1 MEKYYLKRKKYNLSS
16 QINPNLN
23 KNYIFEFPL
32 ETNSYSEDEILEN
45 TYNNNI
51 PKLDYSI
58 QNSLNKNKFK
68 NSSRTK
74 PYLKDNTI
82 LIPFNNNN
90 NNLHN
95 TLKQSNSNNNYI
107 KKISNNPKEEF
118 NLKLNNKK
126 PNINKET
133 YNKFA
138 KIKNTKKKKDS
149 NSIKGKLLKY
159 KELKNIMENPGN
171 KIIKGKITH
180 TKNFT
185 ENGNSNLFYNKYVKE
200 ENKMINYNYFVLN
213 HKNINENK
221 KIENNLIQNIIKYP
235 INKGLGNNN
244 NNNNNNIYINR
255 VDTKIKNND
264 NKNLYIYL
272 RNSFYKEK
280 EIEKDDYYTNSQ
292 EFIYNNTINQNQSIA
307 ETINNNKNNKEN
319 LKLFSK
325 TFAEIK
331 DLKTIDSKED
341 KENSK
346 ILRQNKKNSKSFQ
359 KKYLNNIIAQNKN
372 IINNRVKKKELSLKL
387 ILDKNNI
394 INLNNNNKTEKI
406 NSITRTSII
415 HQGKDEIKRHSYN
428 TSINN
433 TINTVTNKPNINKNI
448 LIPTMQNA
456 KNKSLNQ
463 KQKSNKQNKKNKII
477 YKKRKISNHKCSSK
491 IKKIKE
497 NENENNSPNYFTE
510 NKKENVDKINNFIQ
524 LSKNMRKKELF
535 KALTSERK
543 KLLKNNNKEINNN
556 YNNKDI
562 NDCTKKEPSYI
573 YMKSALAKCK
583 NNAKNISAFSNNKKL
598 VSPNSK
604 VINISSFNKKYYNFI
619 LKKPFKAICS
629 ISKRYKFRTPINKLC
644 IFSKN
649 IILKE
654 SLPKLNQSNI
664 DEGNNTILELNSSKF
679 SKLNNTNKNMEIH
692 EDNEENDNEDFN
704 VEEYEKNNLL
714 NKLNN
719 SNNNLIGT
727 TEGKQIFKIEKGL
740 EKLCRIFFRN
750 LEIKN
755 RENKVQ
761 LNKEINYESKK
772 LNINLKKEKSEPN
785 ICSKKKTLSAL
796 FSSTS
801 QNWIYMDK
809 KNYKKEDDNY
819 NNEFNDKKNKKKQ
832 RKKHSLLL
840 NIHKA
845 FSEEKIRD
853 QIQIGRRSVNL
864 NSRFLFSQN
873 RNDNNNKDNI
883 NNNINI
889 NIIIDPKNKINE
901 ILNTLTKENYSD
913 ILSDLFKL
921 ISNKTDENPINVNS
935 NININNFEI
944 LLNNQFTFVEII
956 VEKSIKEKRDNNALY
971 AKLCYDLYIKFIS
984 DFIYINK
991 KKTKG
996 ENLKSI
1002 LKSECKQKFDECDI
1016 ITLLN
1021 ISKINLKQEKN
1032 LLKEIEIKLLG
1043 IIDFISKLIKVKM
1056 ISQKMGLE
1064 YLDILK
1070 KRINSF
1076 DNDIKDYEDID
1087 ELKQIKKFYY
1097 EGEIFLL
1104 EKLSKIIIERK
1115 KPKHIQN
1122 LKNFIE
1128 DNIITIINDKNNNK
1142 DLNQDLISKFNNFVN
1157 EIKKNDFFQD
1167 IKFSNNNNIQ
1177 TEKNNK
1183 DIISLKNEILDY
1195 IKLLT
1200 ENENN
1205 KKYQDKNIND
1215 DFSWNIIDDLIVNK
1229 KISLDKIII
1238 YYIQICEEI
1247 IDDNSKV
1254 FKANEYI
1261 KSVINYYSYNLDN
1274 ETINKIHINIIKIFF
1289 DIEIYCKSNIY
1300 MHKIIGLLLFVLST
1314 NNEKLFYIKDL
1325 NSYINKDINLKINLA
1340 KAIKFTII
1348 AFEKNWK
1355 KYFNIFKKNKF
1366 FSNSDLF
1373 NEYIANPM
1381 KLNGFKL

>member
-1 MEKYYLKRKKYNLSS
+1 MEKYYLRRKKYNLSS
-16 QINPNLN
+16 QYNPNFN

-32 ETNSYSEDEILEN
+32 VTNSYSEDEILDN
-45 TYNNNI
+45 TYNNDI
-51 PKLDYSI
+51 PKLEHSI
-58 QNSLNKNKFK
+58 QSSFNKNKFK

-74 PYLKDNTI
+74 PYLKDKTI

-90 NNLHN
+90 FHN
-95 TLKQSNSNNNYI
+95 TLKQSNSNNNHI
-107 KKISNNPKEEF
+107 KKIYNNPKEEL
-118 NLKLNNKK
+118 NLNNKK
-126 PNINKET
+126 HNITKTSN
-133 YNKFA
+133 NKFA
-138 KIKNTKKKKDS
+138 KIKNTKKKKDT

-159 KELKNIMENPGN
+159 KELKDIMENPGN
-171 KIIKGKITH
+171 KIIKGKITN

-185 ENGNSNLFYNKYVKE
+185 ESGNSNLFYNKYVKE

-213 HKNINENK
+213 PKNINENK
-221 KIENNLIQNIIKYP
+221 KTENNLIQNIIKYP
-235 INKGLGNNN
+235 INKGLGNII
-244 NNNNNNIYINR
+244 NNNNNIYINR
-255 VDTKIKNND
+255 VDTKIKNKE

-280 EIEKDDYYTNSQ
+280 ENEKDDYYTNSQ
-292 EFIYNNTINQNQSIA
+292 EFIYNNTLNQNQSIN
-307 ETINNNKNNKEN
+307 ETISDDKKNKEN
-319 LKLFSK
+319 LKLFSR
-325 TFAEIK
+325 TFFETK
-331 DLKTIDSKED
+331 DIKTIEL
-341 KENSK
+341 KENKENYK
-346 ILRQNKKNSKSFQ
+346 ILKQNKKNSKSFQ
-359 KKYLNNIIAQNKN
+359 KKYLNNSITQNKN
-372 IINNRVKKKELSLKL
+372 ISNNNRVKKKELSLKL

-394 INLNNNNKTEKI
+394 ININNNNKTDKI
-406 NSITRTSII
+406 NSITRTSILP
-415 HQGKDEIKRHSYN
+415 QEKDSIKRHSYN

-433 TINTVTNKPNINKNI
+433 TINTIANKTNINKNL
-448 LIPTMQNA
+448 LIPTMQNV

-463 KQKSNKQNKKNKII
+463 RQKSNKHNKKNKIII
-477 YKKRKISNHKCSSK
+477 YKKRKISHHKCRSK
-491 IKKIKE
+491 IKNL
-497 NENENNSPNYFTE
+497 NEDDNNLPNYFTE
-510 NKKENVDKINNFIQ
+510 NKKENVNKINNYIQ
-524 LSKNMRKKELF
+524 LRKNMKKIELF

-543 KLLKNNNKEINNN
+543 KLLKNDNTIINNKNANIS
-556 YNNKDI
+556 
-562 NDCTKKEPSYI
+562 TKKDKNQPSYI
-573 YMKSALAKCK
+573 YMKSALIKWK
-583 NNAKNISAFSNNKKL
+583 TNVKNIPSFSNNKKL
-598 VSPNSK
+598 ISPNSK
-604 VINISSFNKKYYNFI
+604 IVNISSFKKKYYNFI
-619 LKKPFKAICS
+619 LKKPFQKICL
-629 ISKRYKFRTPINKLC
+629 IYKRYKFRTPINKLC

-654 SLPKLNQSNI
+654 TFSKSNQSNI
-664 DEGNNTILELNSSKF
+664 DEGNNTILELSSSKF
-679 SKLNNTNKNMEIH
+679 SKLNNTNKNMEIL

-704 VEEYEKNNLL
+704 IEEYEKNNLL

-719 SNNNLIGT
+719 SNNNLMNST
-727 TEGKQIFKIEKGL
+727 KGKQIFKIEKGL

-755 RENKVQ
+755 RENKAE

-772 LNINLKKEKSEPN
+772 LNLNLKKEKSEPN
-785 ICSKKKTLSAL
+785 ICFKKKTLSGL

-801 QNWIYMDK
+801 QNWIYIDK

-819 NNEFNDKKNKKKQ
+819 NIELKDKKNKKKQ

-845 FSEEKIRD
+845 FSEEKVRD

-873 RNDNNNKDNI
+873 QNYDNNNNDNI
-883 NNNINI
+883 KNNT

-901 ILNTLTKENYSD
+901 ILNTLTEDNYAN
-913 ILSDLFKL
+913 ILSELFEL
-921 ISNKTDENPINVNS
+921 ISNKNNENPININP
-935 NININNFEI
+935 NINNFEI
-944 LLNNQFTFVEII
+944 LLNNQFTFVEVI
-956 VEKSIKEKRDNNALY
+956 VEKSIKEGKDNNILY

-1032 LLKEIEIKLLG
+1032 LLKEIEIKLIG
-1043 IIDFISKLIKVKM
+1043 IIDFISELINVKM
-1056 ISQKMGLE
+1056 ISQKMGLD

-1076 DNDIKDYEDID
+1076 DNDIKDYENFDK
-1087 ELKQIKKFYY
+1087 LKQIKKLYY
-1097 EGEIFLL
+1097 EGEINLL
-1104 EKLSKIIIERK
+1104 EKLSKIILERK

-1128 DNIITIINDKNNNK
+1128 DNIITIINDKNNNNE
-1142 DLNQDLISKFNNFVN
+1142 LNQDLISKFNDFLQK
-1157 EIKKNDFFQD
+1157 IKKNDFFKD
-1167 IKFSNNNNIQ
+1167 IKFKNNIQ
-1177 TEKNNK
+1177 PNENYK
-1183 DIISLKNEILDY
+1183 DIISLKKEILDY
-1195 IKLLT
+1195 IQFLT

-1205 KKYQDKNIND
+1205 KVYQDKNIND
-1215 DFSWNIIDDLIVNK
+1215 DFSWKIIDDLIINK
-1229 KISLDKIII
+1229 NISLDKIII
-1238 YYIQICEEI
+1238 YYIQICQEI
-1247 IDDNSKV
+1247 INDNSQV

-1261 KSVINYYSYNLDN
+1261 KNVINYYSYNLGS
-1274 ETINKIHINIIKIFF
+1274 EKINKIHISIIKIFF
-1289 DIEIYCKSNIY
+1289 DIENFCNSNIC
-1300 MHKIIGLLLFVLST
+1300 MHKIIGLLLFVLLT

-1325 NSYINKDINLKINLA
+1325 NNYINKDINIKINLS

-1348 AFEKNWK
+1348 AFGKNWK
-1355 KYFNIFKKNKF
+1355 KYFNIFKKNNF

-1373 NEYIANPM
+1373 NEYVASPM